1 MPENKVYGYIYKIIN
16 DFNNKV
22 YIGQTSTTLEDRFA
36 RHCRDK
42 STSNK
47 KSEAIDN
54 LIQTIG
60 KEHFQIIEIEKISIM
75 ELDNREIYWIAYY
88 DSFYNGYNR
97 TLGGQGGR
105 KFSEQEILYAL
116 DLYSQ
121 NLPIKQIESIT
132 GIDEVTIYRYRR
144 FQNIQKRKTAEHQ
157 IQQDINNLKK
167 ATLAKQIPIENIT
180 LQKIYS
186 SKKEALCDMIEK
198 GYSKAKDWHNIRA
211 PLDKALQGYQKTFLG
226 FQWRYVIND

>member
-1 MPENKVYGYIYKIIN
+1 MNNEIYGYIYKIIN
-16 DFNNKV
+16 DFNNKIYV
-22 YIGQTSTTLEDRFA
+22 GQTTTSLEDRFA

-42 STSNK
+42 TISNK
-47 KSEAIDN
+47 KEESIDY

-60 KEHFQIIEIEKISIM
+60 KEHFQIVEIEKVNIM
-75 ELDNREIYWIAYY
+75 ELDSRESYWISYY
-88 DSFYNGYNR
+88 DSYHTGYNR

-116 DLYSQ
+116 DLYSK
-121 NLPIKQIESIT
+121 NLPMKQIENIT
-132 GIDEVTIYRYRR
+132 GIDETTIRRYRR
-144 FQNIQKRKTAEHQ
+144 FQNFPKREMTEYQ
-157 IQQDINNLKK
+157 TQQAINNLKK
-167 ATLAKQIPIENIT
+167 ATLANQIPIENIT
-180 LQKIYS
+180 LQKFYV